1 MAEETGRCV
10 LTLPLLTEP
19 WQEHIME
26 KRFSIVEHLKNQL
39 IAMELRKLKNLQR
52 TKAYREL
59 AEKIE
64 ATPKE
69 KRAPLYRERKKMLQ
83 DAGFSEY
90 AFKHDMQSPEN
101 PMQQH
106 FSMHITSKVAERAAS
121 DVWRA
126 FQKYLYSNGNE
137 VHFHKRGT
145 LKSVACQANGSGM
158 YYQDDTFAWHRGKTA
173 KVKPAKDNPQ
183 GRKKRDKN
191 KQLHIK
197 VRPPQNAYEREML
210 KKEVKEIRVV
220 RQWVKSRYK
229 YYLQL
234 TLVGPPVPKERKLGV
249 GRVGIDIGTQTIA
262 ISSETS
268 VQLRELAP
276 GVNDNHEKK
285 LRLQRQMDRSKRA
298 TNPENYNP
306 DGTIRRPP
314 KGERMRWNFSKRYKK
329 LAGKVRELERKNAAI
344 RKYEHTCLA
353 NEILSLGDEIYVE
366 KMSFSGLQRRAKE
379 TKKDAKGCYLKKKR
393 FGKSLANKAPATLM
407 QILKTKAALTGQVA
421 EEVNTTAFR
430 ASQFDHTSGQY
441 RKPLLSERWKT
452 LSGGERVQRDM
463 YSAFLLMNSDSDKTQ
478 SDAELCSLTFE
489 NFRRLHDAE
498 VTRIRNEHKRHL
510 RSFGID

>member
-1 MAEETGRCV
+1 MATETGRCV

-19 WQEHIME
+19 WQEHVME

-39 IAMELRKLKNLQR
+39 IAMELRKLRNLQR
-52 TKAYREL
+52 TKAYRQL

-69 KRAPLYRERKKMLQ
+69 KRASLYRERRKMLQ

-90 AFKHDMQSPEN
+90 AFKSDMQSPDS
-101 PMQQH
+101 PMQRH
-106 FSMHITSKVAERAAS
+106 FSAHIAAQIAHKAAS

-126 FQKYLYSNGNE
+126 FDKYLFGNGRE
-137 VHFHKRGT
+137 VHFHRRGT
-145 LKSVACQANGSGM
+145 LESVACQTAGNGMKYEDGAFTWSG
-158 YYQDDTFAWHRGKTA
+158 GKSKEQKA
-173 KVKPAKDNPQ
+173 ISIRIP
-183 GRKKRDKN
+183 
-191 KQLHIK
+191 
-197 VRPPQNAYEREML
+197 VRPPQNEYEREML
-210 KKEVKEIRVV
+210 QKPVKNMRVIR
-220 RQWVKSRYK
+220 RWMKSRYK

-234 TLVGPPVPKERKLGV
+234 TLVGPPVRKDRILGA
-249 GRVGIDIGTQTIA
+249 GRVGIDIGTRSIA

-268 VQLRELAP
+268 VHLRELAE
-276 GVNDNHEKK
+276 GVNDNHKKK
-285 LRLQRQMDRSKRA
+285 LLLQRKMDRSKRS

-314 KGERMRWNFSKRYKK
+314 KGTKMRWYFSKHYKK
-329 LAGKVRELERKNAAI
+329 LAAKVRELERKNAAI

-379 TKKDAKGCYLKKKR
+379 TKQDAKGRYLKKKR
-393 FGKSLANKAPATLM
+393 FGKSLANKAPATLV
-407 QILKTKAALTGQVA
+407 QILKTKAAQTGQTVQD
-421 EEVNTTAFR
+421 VNTAVFR

-452 LSGGERVQRDM
+452 LASGDRVQRDL
-463 YSAFLLMNSDSDKTQ
+463 YSAFLLMNSDCDKEHSDP
-478 SDAELCSLTFE
+478 DLCGATFE
-489 NFRRLHDAE
+489 NFKRFHDAE
-498 VTRIRNEHKRHL
+498 ITRIRNDGKKRL
-510 RSFGID
+510 SSFGIE

>member
-19 WQEHIME
+19 WQEHIMG

-52 TKAYREL
+52 TKAYRAL
-59 AEKIE
+59 AEQIE

-69 KRAPLYRERKKMLQ
+69 KRAPLYVKRKKMLR
-83 DAGFSEY
+83 DAGFSDF
-90 AFKHDMQSPEN
+90 AFKDDMQSPKN
-101 PMQQH
+101 PMQKH
-106 FSMHITSKVAERAAS
+106 FSMHIHQKIAHKAAK
-121 DVWRA
+121 DVWSA
-126 FQKYLYSNGNE
+126 FDDYLYHKGKE

-145 LKSVACQANGSGM
+145 LKSVACQTNGKDGMKYADNVFTWSG
-158 YYQDDTFAWHRGKTA
+158 A
-173 KVKPAKDNPQ
+173 KSKGQKAISVSI
-183 GRKKRDKN
+183 R
-191 KQLHIK
+191 
-197 VRPPQNAYEREML
+197 VRPPQNDYERRML
-210 KKEVKEIRVV
+210 EKPVKYMRVV
-220 RQWVKSRYK
+220 RQWVKTKYK

-234 TLVGPPVPKERKLGV
+234 TLVGPPVQKERKLGV
-249 GRVGIDIGTQTIA
+249 GRVGLDIGTQTIA

-276 GVNDNHEKK
+276 GVNDNYKKK
-285 LRLQRQMDRSKRA
+285 LRLQRQMDRSRRC

-306 DGTIRRPP
+306 DGTIRRLP
-314 KGERMRWNFSKRYKK
+314 KGERRRWNFSNRYKK
-329 LAGKVRELERKNAAI
+329 LAGQVRELERKNAAI
-344 RKYEHTCLA
+344 RRYEHNCLA

-379 TKKDAKGCYLKKKR
+379 TKKDAKGRYKKKKR
-393 FGKSLANKAPATLM
+393 FGKSLANKAPATLV
-407 QILKTKAALTGQVA
+407 QILKTKAALTGQIA

-478 SDAELCSLTFE
+478 SDAELCGATFG
-489 NFRRLHDAE
+489 NFKRLHDAE
-498 VTRIRNEHKRHL
+498 VERIQHDGKRHP
-510 RSFGID
+510 RSFGIG

>member
-19 WQEHIME
+19 WQEHVME

-52 TKAYREL
+52 TKAYRAL
-59 AEKIE
+59 AEQIE

-69 KRAPLYRERKKMLQ
+69 KRAALYRTRRKMLQ

-90 AFKHDMQSPEN
+90 AFKHDMQSPDS
-101 PMQQH
+101 PMQRH
-106 FSMHITSKVAERAAS
+106 FSAHIAAQVAHKAAS

-126 FQKYLYSNGNE
+126 FDKYLFDNGRE
-137 VHFHKRGT
+137 VHFHRRGT
-145 LKSVACQANGSGM
+145 LESVACQTAGNGM
-158 YYQDDTFAWHRGKTA
+158 KFADGVFTWTGGKS
-173 KVKPAKDNPQ
+173 KE
-183 GRKKRDKN
+183 
-191 KQLHIK
+191 
-197 VRPPQNAYEREML
+197 QNAIQISVNVRAAQNDYEREML
-210 KKEVKEIRVV
+210 KKPVKNMRVV
-220 RQWVKSRYK
+220 RRWMKSRYK

-234 TLVGPPVPKERKLGV
+234 TLVGPPVEKKRKLGV

-276 GVNDNHEKK
+276 GVNDNYKKK
-285 LRLQRQMDRSKRA
+285 LRLQRQMDRSKRS

-306 DGTIRRPP
+306 DGTIRKPP

-366 KMSFSGLQRRAKE
+366 KMSFAGLQRRAKE
-379 TKKDAKGCYLKKKR
+379 TKKDAKGRYKKKKR
-393 FGKSLANKAPATLM
+393 FGKSLANNAPATLV
-407 QILKTKAALTGQVA
+407 QILKTKAALTGQLA

-463 YSAFLLMNSDSDKTQ
+463 YSAFLLMNSDSDKKQ
-478 SDAELCSLTFE
+478 SDAGLCNLTFE
-489 NFRRLHDAE
+489 NFKRLHDAE
-498 VTRIRNEHKRHL
+498 VTRIQNDGKRHPS
-510 RSFGID
+510 SFGIE